1 MKILDSAQSI
11 KAIINAV
18 AEDLPGMDRTVTTLA
33 ILECHTEAQPLRLKD
48 MAEAAAD
55 GTAGR
60 FYPSLLHDVAGITMH
75 YNPTTRRL
83 DNFWSPRF
91 AAHNTKEAQQ

>member
-1 MKILDSAQSI
+1 MKLLDSAQSI

-18 AEDLPGMDRTVTTLA
+18 AADLPGMDRTVTTLA

-55 GTAGR
+55 GNTGR
-60 FYPSLLHDVAGITMH
+60 FYHSLVHDVAGITMH
-75 YNPTTRRL
+75 YNPKTRRL
-83 DNFWSPRF
+83 DNFFSPRF
-91 AAHNTKEAQQ
+91 SAHFNEEAQQ